1 MKALLLKLSAAVL
14 QVPLLLLPGHTQ
26 GATAV
31 QAWAQRY
38 SGTTGSYDV
47 PCAMACDPAGGVI
60 VALYTGDHFA
70 GGDMLVIKY
79 SNAGVPLW
87 TNRYNGPASE
97 EDYPTAVAVDSSGN
111 VFVTGYSLDSG
122 GYSDFATVA
131 YSGAGVPLW
140 TNRFSGSPT
149 RDDGAEAV
157 ATDGSGRVFVAGYSG
172 SSLAAVAYSAD
183 GAVLW
188 TNYYNPYTN
197 FAGATAVAVDGDGN
211 VTVAGYAYDSTGRSL
226 CATVA
231 YSGAGTLRWTG
242 LYGKS
247 VTDAASASSLAIDS
261 AGNVFVT
268 GSASAI
274 GSSPD
279 YLTLAYSN
287 TGRPLWTNL
296 YNGPGNSYDNAYGV
310 AVDAASG
317 NVFVTGQSRGVG
329 TGTYDWATI
338 AYSSA
343 GVPLWTNR
351 YTGPGSSVDGASA
364 IAVDSAGSVFVTGGS
379 DDSDGRQ
386 CFATAKYS
394 AEGALLWLQE
404 YREPASGSSGAGYL
418 AVDRSGDVFVLGGS
432 MGGGRE
438 QNFDCLTICYS
449 GSGVPLWTNRYDGP
463 SNGNDVPSAVAV
475 DAVGNIFITGYSV
488 GSGGAQ
494 DYLTL
499 AFTGTGVP
507 LWTNR
512 YSSPGY
518 AFDQAT
524 ALAVDDL
531 GNVFVTGSA
540 GTTNWDYTT
549 IAYSGAGVG
558 LWTNAYNG
566 TGNGSDKAIGVA
578 VGRGGRV
585 FVTGNAIAAGGSS
598 EVATLAYSTA
608 GAALW
613 TNHYAGG
620 LTTSAEALAADRYGN
635 VFVAV
640 SFMGTNGAYDFATL
654 GYSGDGVPLWTNV
667 YASPD
672 NSEDYARAIA
682 VGADG
687 RVFVAGYS
695 GADSV
700 TIAYSGEG
708 LPLWTNRARA
718 SWDSSDRAGAVAV
731 DGSGNVFVAGYSY
744 SYAAGT
750 SYDYVVAAY
759 SAAGVPLWTNRYNG
773 PGNGD
778 DRATAVAVDAGG
790 NVFVT
795 GYSPGAA
802 GSADFLTIAYS
813 NGGVPLWTN
822 RYDGPAGGSDK
833 PSNWQCL
840 AIDRSGSVIVVG
852 SSDGDYSSFTTYDYA
867 VVKYVS
873 PPAIVG
879 FAPSGSSGWRLSCSA
894 MPGLPYV
901 TQFATNLTSS
911 PWFNLC
917 TNAADSAG
925 LWSATDFTAS
935 AQRFYRVVSSR

>member
-1 MKALLLKLSAAVL
+1 M
-14 QVPLLLLPGHTQ
+14 
-26 GATAV
+26 
-31 QAWAQRY
+31 
-38 SGTTGSYDV
+38 
-47 PCAMACDPAGGVI
+47 
-60 VALYTGDHFA
+60 
-70 GGDMLVIKY
+70 
-79 SNAGVPLW
+79 
-87 TNRYNGPASE
+87 NR
-97 EDYPTAVAVDSSGN
+97 
-111 VFVTGYSLDSG
+111 
-122 GYSDFATVA
+122 
-131 YSGAGVPLW
+131 
-140 TNRFSGSPT
+140 
-149 RDDGAEAV
+149 
-157 ATDGSGRVFVAGYSG
+157 
-172 SSLAAVAYSAD
+172 
-183 GAVLW
+183 
-188 TNYYNPYTN
+188 
-197 FAGATAVAVDGDGN
+197 
-211 VTVAGYAYDSTGRSL
+211 
-226 CATVA
+226 
-231 YSGAGTLRWTG
+231 
-242 LYGKS
+242 
-247 VTDAASASSLAIDS
+247 
-261 AGNVFVT
+261 
-268 GSASAI
+268 
-274 GSSPD
+274 
-279 YLTLAYSN
+279 
-287 TGRPLWTNL
+287 
-296 YNGPGNSYDNAYGV
+296 
-310 AVDAASG
+310 
-317 NVFVTGQSRGVG
+317 
-329 TGTYDWATI
+329 
-338 AYSSA
+338 
-343 GVPLWTNR
+343 
-351 YTGPGSSVDGASA
+351 
-364 IAVDSAGSVFVTGGS
+364 
-379 DDSDGRQ
+379 
-386 CFATAKYS
+386 
-394 AEGALLWLQE
+394 
-404 YREPASGSSGAGYL
+404 AGYL

-463 SNGNDVPSAVAV
+463 SKGNDVPSAVAV
-475 DAVGNIFITGYSV
+475 DGVGNIFITGYSV

-695 GADSV
+695 
-700 TIAYSGEG
+700 
-708 LPLWTNRARA
+708 
-718 SWDSSDRAGAVAV
+718 
-731 DGSGNVFVAGYSY
+731 Y

-790 NVFVT
+790 NGLVT

>member
-1 MKALLLKLSAAVL
+1 M
-14 QVPLLLLPGHTQ
+14 
-26 GATAV
+26 
-31 QAWAQRY
+31 
-38 SGTTGSYDV
+38 
-47 PCAMACDPAGGVI
+47 
-60 VALYTGDHFA
+60 
-70 GGDMLVIKY
+70 
-79 SNAGVPLW
+79 
-87 TNRYNGPASE
+87 NR
-97 EDYPTAVAVDSSGN
+97 
-111 VFVTGYSLDSG
+111 
-122 GYSDFATVA
+122 
-131 YSGAGVPLW
+131 
-140 TNRFSGSPT
+140 
-149 RDDGAEAV
+149 
-157 ATDGSGRVFVAGYSG
+157 
-172 SSLAAVAYSAD
+172 
-183 GAVLW
+183 
-188 TNYYNPYTN
+188 
-197 FAGATAVAVDGDGN
+197 
-211 VTVAGYAYDSTGRSL
+211 
-226 CATVA
+226 
-231 YSGAGTLRWTG
+231 
-242 LYGKS
+242 
-247 VTDAASASSLAIDS
+247 
-261 AGNVFVT
+261 
-268 GSASAI
+268 
-274 GSSPD
+274 
-279 YLTLAYSN
+279 
-287 TGRPLWTNL
+287 
-296 YNGPGNSYDNAYGV
+296 
-310 AVDAASG
+310 
-317 NVFVTGQSRGVG
+317 
-329 TGTYDWATI
+329 
-338 AYSSA
+338 
-343 GVPLWTNR
+343 
-351 YTGPGSSVDGASA
+351 
-364 IAVDSAGSVFVTGGS
+364 
-379 DDSDGRQ
+379 
-386 CFATAKYS
+386 
-394 AEGALLWLQE
+394 
-404 YREPASGSSGAGYL
+404 AGYL

-475 DAVGNIFITGYSV
+475 DGVGNIFITGYSV

-512 YSSPGY
+512 YRSPGY

-620 LTTSAEALAADRYGN
+620 LTTSVEALAADRYGN

-687 RVFVAGYS
+687 RVFVVGYS

-759 SAAGVPLWTNRYNG
+759 SAARVPLPTNRYNG
-773 PGNGD
+773 PGH
-778 DRATAVAVDAGG
+778 
-790 NVFVT
+790 
-795 GYSPGAA
+795 GA
-802 GSADFLTIAYS
+802 D
-813 NGGVPLWTN
+813 P
-822 RYDGPAGGSDK
+822 
-833 PSNWQCL
+833 
-840 AIDRSGSVIVVG
+840 
-852 SSDGDYSSFTTYDYA
+852 
-867 VVKYVS
+867 
-873 PPAIVG
+873 
-879 FAPSGSSGWRLSCSA
+879 
-894 MPGLPYV
+894 
-901 TQFATNLTSS
+901 
-911 PWFNLC
+911 
-917 TNAADSAG
+917 
-925 LWSATDFTAS
+925 
-935 AQRFYRVVSSR
+935 